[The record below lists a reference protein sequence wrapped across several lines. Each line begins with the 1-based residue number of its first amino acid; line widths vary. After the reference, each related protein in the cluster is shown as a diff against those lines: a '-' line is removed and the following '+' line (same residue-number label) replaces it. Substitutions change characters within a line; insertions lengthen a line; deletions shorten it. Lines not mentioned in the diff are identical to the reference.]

1 MKRNIL
7 HIIASLAVLLFAFA
21 ACSTKKNTSGTRF
34 YHAMTA
40 RFNTYF
46 NGSEAFKEGVFAQ
59 QDGHKDNYTELLPI
73 FNVRDKKTAGIGKS
87 NFETAI
93 EKCEKAIKQ
102 HSIKAKPKTNVN
114 KRKTAEDK
122 AYLARKEFNPFLRH
136 AWLLMGK
143 AQFQQGDFIE
153 AASTF
158 NYICS
163 LYAGQPEVVSVARAY
178 LARCYVELEWPYDAE
193 DALRRIR
200 RDSIEGD
207 GEKEYNASYA
217 DYLILVEQY
226 KEAIP
231 YLQST
236 IKKERNKQQRARLNY
251 LLGQLYHETG
261 NDAEAYKALRRV
273 IRANP
278 TYELSFSAQI
288 LQTEVMAE
296 GNHNK
301 VVKKLKRMARNKKNK
316 DYQDQ
321 IYYALGNIY
330 LANKDTAHCIGAYE
344 KGKKALDEV
353 SEVIDLIEETEEED
367 LVPELDALL
376 NTAEEDLEDMRI
388 RSLLRGKYDG
398 YNALLTLH
406 SGAGGTE
413 SCDWVSMLYRMYTR
427 YAEKSGFKVTELDRL
442 DGDEAGIKSV
452 DFKIEGE
459 NAYGYLKAEKGVHRL
474 VRISPFD
481 ANKRRHTSFAS
492 LEVMPEIEDDG
503 DVEIR
508 SEDLKVTT
516 FRSSGAGGQHI
527 NKTESA
533 IRIQHIPTGIVV
545 SCQNERSQIQNREM
559 AMKML
564 RSKLIELKESER
576 LANEQNLKGEIKKI
590 EWGSQIRSYVFC
602 PYTLVKDHRTGCE
615 TGNIQAVMD
624 GDIQPFI
631 IDYLKK
637 S

>member
-1 MKRNIL
+1 MFKADVYRL
-7 HIIASLAVLLFAFA
+7 RAKSLADTLQETKEALDIDILRGRLAELKAEQEKPEVWGNLEL
-21 ACSTKKNTSGTRF
+21 STKLGREVS
-34 YHAMTA
+34 
-40 RFNTYF
+40 
-46 NGSEAFKEGVFAQ
+46 SVEG
-59 QDGHKDNYTELLPI
+59 KIN
-73 FNVRDKKTAGIGKS
+73 
-87 NFETAI
+87 
-93 EKCEKAIKQ
+93 
-102 HSIKAKPKTNVN
+102 
-114 KRKTAEDK
+114 
-122 AYLARKEFNPFLRH
+122 
-136 AWLLMGK
+136 
-143 AQFQQGDFIE
+143 
-153 AASTF
+153 
-158 NYICS
+158 
-163 LYAGQPEVVSVARAY
+163 
-178 LARCYVELEWPYDAE
+178 
-193 DALRRIR
+193 
-200 RDSIEGD
+200 
-207 GEKEYNASYA
+207 
-217 DYLILVEQY
+217 
-226 KEAIP
+226 
-231 YLQST
+231 
-236 IKKERNKQQRARLNY
+236 
-251 LLGQLYHETG
+251 
-261 NDAEAYKALRRV
+261 
-273 IRANP
+273 
-278 TYELSFSAQI
+278 
-288 LQTEVMAE
+288 
-296 GNHNK
+296 
-301 VVKKLKRMARNKKNK
+301 
-316 DYQDQ
+316 
-321 IYYALGNIY
+321 
-330 LANKDTAHCIGAYE
+330 AYE
-344 KGKKALDEV
+344 KGKKALEEV
-353 SEVIDLIEETEEED
+353 NDVIDLIEETGEEE
-367 LVPELDALL
+367 LVPELDTLL
-376 NTAEEDLEDMRI
+376 ATAEEDLEDMRI

-427 YAEKSGFKVTELDRL
+427 YAERNGFKVTELDRL

-516 FRSSGAGGQHI
+516 YRSSGAGGQHI

-576 LANEQNLKGEIKKI
+576 LANEQNIKGEIKKI

>member
-1 MKRNIL
+1 MFKADDYRL
-7 HIIASLAVLLFAFA
+7 RAKSLADTLQETKEALDIDILRGRLAELKAEQEKPEVWGNLEL
-21 ACSTKKNTSGTRF
+21 STKLGREVS
-34 YHAMTA
+34 
-40 RFNTYF
+40 
-46 NGSEAFKEGVFAQ
+46 SVEG
-59 QDGHKDNYTELLPI
+59 KIN
-73 FNVRDKKTAGIGKS
+73 
-87 NFETAI
+87 
-93 EKCEKAIKQ
+93 
-102 HSIKAKPKTNVN
+102 
-114 KRKTAEDK
+114 
-122 AYLARKEFNPFLRH
+122 
-136 AWLLMGK
+136 
-143 AQFQQGDFIE
+143 
-153 AASTF
+153 
-158 NYICS
+158 
-163 LYAGQPEVVSVARAY
+163 
-178 LARCYVELEWPYDAE
+178 
-193 DALRRIR
+193 
-200 RDSIEGD
+200 
-207 GEKEYNASYA
+207 
-217 DYLILVEQY
+217 
-226 KEAIP
+226 
-231 YLQST
+231 
-236 IKKERNKQQRARLNY
+236 
-251 LLGQLYHETG
+251 
-261 NDAEAYKALRRV
+261 
-273 IRANP
+273 
-278 TYELSFSAQI
+278 
-288 LQTEVMAE
+288 
-296 GNHNK
+296 
-301 VVKKLKRMARNKKNK
+301 
-316 DYQDQ
+316 
-321 IYYALGNIY
+321 
-330 LANKDTAHCIGAYE
+330 AYE
-344 KGKKALDEV
+344 KGKKALEEV
-353 SEVIDLIEETEEED
+353 NDVIDLIEETGEEE
-367 LVPELDALL
+367 LVPELDTLL
-376 NTAEEDLEDMRI
+376 ATAEEDLEDMRI

-427 YAEKSGFKVTELDRL
+427 YAERNGFKVTELDRL

-474 VRISPFD
+474 LRISPYD
-481 ANKRRHTSFAS
+481 ANKRRHTSYAS

-516 FRSSGAGGQHI
+516 YRSSGAGGQHI

-576 LANEQNLKGEIKKI
+576 LANEQNIKGEIKKI